1 MKGGYY
7 MKLIVSQVIGL
18 SAVGLY
24 LLSYQL
30 KKRKNIVLANCIS
43 NVLYVLQYI
52 LLGAFS
58 GAAMDALCGVGSF
71 FAGKKHSE
79 KLKNYI
85 KWIAVA
91 NLVAIAV
98 VGIGISVVQRDPV
111 ELLPVAGALLQTGG
125 LWCEDEQKIRKY
137 GLLSAPLWLIYNYLT
152 QAYGAAI
159 GSGFI
164 MVSAIT
170 AMIRYR
176 KTKTSE

>member
-1 MKGGYY
+1 M
-7 MKLIVSQVIGL
+7 MLIIAQIIGL
-18 SAVGLY
+18 SAVVLY

-30 KKRKNIVLANCIS
+30 KKRSHIVWANCVS
-43 NVLYVLQYI
+43 NALYVLQYI

-98 VGIGISVVQRDPV
+98 VGIGISVVQRDPI

-125 LWCEDEQKIRKY
+125 LWCESEQNIRRL
-137 GLLSAPLWLIYNYLT
+137 GLCSAPLWLIYNYLT

-159 GSGFI
+159 GSVFI
-164 MVSAIT
+164 IASAAI
-170 AMIRYR
+170 ALIRFR
-176 KTKTSE
+176 KSKTLVEGD